1 MTTSTTTASDFL
13 DLSEQG
19 TLRRLETLAY
29 FMDSAIR
36 IPGTSRRIG
45 ADGLLSFVPVV
56 GSFTGTTIS
65 LYLLA
70 EAWRMQ
76 APAGTLARMGGNVAL
91 DMMLG
96 AIPVA
101 GPVFDFLFKANE
113 RNLKILRGH
122 LEGARS

>member
-1 MTTSTTTASDFL
+1 MTATAPASDFL

-19 TLRRLETLAY
+19 TLRRLSALAH

-45 ADGLLSFVPVV
+45 ADGLLSFVPVA
-56 GSFTGTTIS
+56 GSVTGSAIS
-65 LYLLA
+65 FYLLA
-70 EAWRMQ
+70 EAWRLQ
-76 APAGTLARMGGNVAL
+76 APTGTLARMGGNVAL
-91 DMMLG
+91 DLMLG

-113 RNLKILRGH
+113 RNLGILRGH
-122 LEGARS
+122 LEGVPA

>member
-1 MTTSTTTASDFL
+1 MTASAPASGFL
-13 DLSEQG
+13 DLSERG
-19 TLRRLETLAY
+19 TLRRLEALAT

-45 ADGLLSFVPVV
+45 ADGLLSLMPVV
-56 GSFTGTTIS
+56 GSFAGSAVS

-70 EAWRMQ
+70 EAWRLQ

-96 AIPVA
+96 AMPVA

-113 RNLKILRGH
+113 RNLRILRGH